1 MNDGCGVL
9 VERDPSPIKLEE
21 AGLCYGCPCATD
33 PVSVQNRR
41 YPRLETTCLLS
52 GRAELTREDGQT
64 VVIQA
69 GDLVTFMPGT
79 RCRWDIT
86 EQIERHYRV
95 G

>member
-1 MNDGCGVL
+1 MNDAHGVL
-9 VERDPSPIKLEE
+9 VERDPSPRKLEE
-21 AGLCYGCPCATD
+21 AAICGCPCATD

-41 YPRLETTCLLS
+41 YPRLETTYLLS
-52 GRAELTREDGQT
+52 GRAEITREDGQT

-86 EQIERHYRV
+86 EKIERHYRL